1 MSEALL
7 HGLRIAVVEDD
18 AELATLIVDELHLV
32 GAQAQALPSAEALY
46 RQLLAHAFDLVVLD
60 VGLPGEDGYA
70 VAAHLRAASPHVGIV
85 MLTGRAAGTDMAQ
98 GLLQGADLYLVKPLD
113 VPLLTAALS
122 SLWRRLAP
130 AMPVVA
136 TVPTAAD
143 DPGEWRLSADAWT
156 LHAPGA
162 RTLSLSAAERALL
175 TQLFAR
181 RGEPVSRTALIA
193 AISPKAPA
201 AFDPHRLEVLV
212 HRLRTR
218 IESACGRNLPL
229 RAVRGNGYLLAESA

>member
-1 MSEALL
+1 MMSS
-7 HGLRIAVVEDD
+7 V
-18 AELATLIVDELHLV
+18 ATLIVDELHLV
-32 GAQAQALPSAEALY
+32 GARAQALPSAEALY

-70 VAAHLRAASPHVGIV
+70 VAAHLRAAAPQVGIV

-113 VPLLTAALS
+113 MPLLTAALA
-122 SLWRRLAP
+122 SLWRRLGP
-130 AMPVVA
+130 AMPEIA
-136 TVPTAAD
+136 SPTAVD
-143 DPGEWRLSADAWT
+143 DPGQWRLSADAWT

-162 RTLSLSAAERALL
+162 HTLSLSAAERAVL

-218 IESACGRNLPL
+218 IESACGRKLPL
-229 RAVRGNGYLLAESA
+229 RAVRGSGYLLAESA